1 MSTPVA
7 RRPARPMLLV
17 GLTGG
22 IGTGKSEVDRTL
34 AELGAHVI
42 DADEIVH
49 RLLATDA
56 ETVREVAAVFSSGV
70 LAPEGGVD
78 RKALGRIVFHDA
90 EARDVLNKI
99 LHPKTKV
106 VLLQEIEEIRR
117 NGSAPIVV
125 VDAALLV
132 ESGFH
137 REFDRLVVV
146 SSSTENQLQRLVQRD
161 ALTREEAL
169 ARIAAQWPTEAKLAI
184 ADYRLSND
192 GNLEELRSRVRRV
205 YSALLEDLKRK
216 TQEQAR

>member
-1 MSTPVA
+1 MPPCVSHIIKRHAWPLDRQSKRRRRGHIRRRLDLKEPPNNQIGQLIVF
-7 RRPARPMLLV
+7 RPANAVNELV
-17 GLTGG
+17 GHQQA
-22 IGTGKSEVDRTL
+22 KE
-34 AELGAHVI
+34 
-42 DADEIVH
+42 H
-49 RLLATDA
+49 RERQRAW
-56 ETVREVAAVFSSGV
+56 R
-70 LAPEGGVD
+70 
-78 RKALGRIVFHDA
+78 
-90 EARDVLNKI
+90 
-99 LHPKTKV
+99 KTKV
-106 VLLQEIEEIRR
+106 VLLQEIEEICR

-161 ALTREEAL
+161 TLTREEAL
-169 ARIAAQWPTEAKLAI
+169 ARIAAQWPTEAKVAI

-192 GNLEELRSRVRRV
+192 GDLEELRAQARRV